1 MRIHA
6 EGGRKVSLPEIQSG
20 TGRKNLQDIF
30 KAFDWRYVLLFRNF
44 ATLKCRRDVLYRL
57 ATLIQHWCTFSL
69 FTHAFILIVV
79 DALIIV
85 AEISNSA
92 YIHWC
97 GLRVVSFIL

>member
-1 MRIHA
+1 MRVHT
-6 EGGRKVSLPEIQSG
+6 EGGRKVSLPENQSG
-20 TGRKNLQDIF
+20 TGRKNLQNIF

-44 ATLKCRRDVLYRL
+44 ATWKCRRDVLYRL

-69 FTHAFILIVV
+69 YTHAFILIVV
-79 DALIIV
+79 DTLIIV

-92 YIHWC
+92 YIHRS